1 MKKTRF
7 LALAL
12 AAAMAV
18 SLLAGCGGKQNPSSP
33 AASSGS
39 QASSQE
45 NSGML
50 ESVHGK
56 IEGEAATGMV
66 DKIVV
71 QSGVS
76 SEDPSPFAPSVG
88 GMAKSLLYAKLIAR
102 NSYGALMDNCSM
114 WLAKSV
120 TKVDDYT
127 YDIELYDYITDSKGN
142 KIDADDIIFSY
153 EKSYELGK
161 FTRIGSSMESLEKT
175 GDYSLRMTLKTSA
188 PGTAEDL
195 MSNPQLD
202 IVDKEWYESAT
213 DEERRKDPAT
223 TGPYRLVSEV
233 TGSSIV
239 FEAVEDYWQKDE
251 SLIPQAGRQ
260 NVKTIEF
267 KVITEPAMSVIALEN
282 HEVDFARFNDST
294 SLKRFYVDGTPVD
307 GYNVDL
313 GDGVFTMAMFLNVS
327 ENSVL
332 SKSVELRKAVL
343 YALNSEDI
351 MYAAGNDENTSFAL
365 KTLGTPAMAG
375 AQPEWENEDYYDYN
389 PEKAAECLKAAG
401 YAPGE
406 VTLTFLSGTSLSN
419 DSVRAV
425 VVNNLEEAGFKV
437 ELLTVDG
444 ALLNVYRGD
453 STQWDLLFD
462 FKSAGTGHIT
472 GCWDTCFNPDGFTD
486 GTSICFNYDEELVNL
501 LRAAE
506 KDPTPENLNAF
517 HYYLKD
523 QAYCK
528 GIYSTRSAN
537 VCTDKIL
544 EVAVDALTNP
554 QPNAMV
560 FAADYESGK

>member
-1 MKKTRF
+1 MRKRSRF
-7 LALAL
+7 FALTL
-12 AAAMAV
+12 AAAMSI
-18 SLLAGCGGKQNPSSP
+18 SLLSGCGGSP
-33 AASSGS
+33 NSNSGS
-39 QASSQE
+39 AGGPQGDKSALQ
-45 NSGML
+45 
-50 ESVHGK
+50 SVAGK

-71 QSGVS
+71 QSGAS

-102 NSYGALMDNCSM
+102 NNYGALLDDCTM

-120 TKVDDYT
+120 TKVDEAT
-127 YDIELYDYITDSKGN
+127 YDIELYDYIKDSKGN

-153 EKSYELGK
+153 QMSYEKGK
-161 FTRIGSSMESLEKT
+161 FLRIGSSMESLDKT
-175 GDYSLRMTLKTSA
+175 GDYTLRMKLKSTS
-188 PGTAEDL
+188 PGTLEDL
-195 MSNPQLD
+195 LSNPQLD
-202 IVDKEWYESAT
+202 IVDKEWYENAS

-223 TGPYRLVSEV
+223 TGPYRIVSEV
-233 TGSSIV
+233 TGSSFV
-239 FEAVEDYWQKDE
+239 FEAVEDYWQKDT
-251 SLIPQAGRQ
+251 SLLPKNGLQ

-282 HEVDFARFNDST
+282 HEIDFARFNDST
-294 SLKRFYVDGTPVD
+294 SLNNFFVNGAPVE

-313 GDGVFTMAMFLNVS
+313 SDGVFTMDMFLNMS
-327 ENSVL
+327 EHSVL
-332 SKSVELRKAVL
+332 SKSSDLRKAVL

-351 MYAAGNDENTSFAL
+351 MYAQGNDENTSFAL
-365 KTLGTPAMAG
+365 TTLGTPAMAG
-375 AQPEWENEDYYDYN
+375 AQPQWENEDYYDYD
-389 PEKAAECLKAAG
+389 PEKAAEYLKAAG

-406 VTLTFLSGTSLSN
+406 ITLTFMSGTTLNN

-444 ALLNVYRGD
+444 ALFNVYQSD
-453 STQWDLLFD
+453 PTQWDMAIQ

-472 GCWDTCFNPDGFTD
+472 GCWDICFNPNSFTD
-486 GTSICFNYDEELVNL
+486 GTSVCFNRDEKLVELL
-501 LRAAE
+501 LAAE

-528 GIYSTRSAN
+528 GLYSTRSASVSTN
-537 VCTDKIL
+537 KIL
-544 EVAVDALTNP
+544 EIATDALSNP
-554 QPNAMV
+554 LSNAMV

>member
-1 MKKTRF
+1 MRKRSRF
-7 LALAL
+7 FAMAL
-12 AAAMAV
+12 AAAMSI
-18 SLLAGCGGKQNPSSP
+18 SLLSGCGGSP
-33 AASSGS
+33 NSNSGS
-39 QASSQE
+39 AGGPQGDKSALQ
-45 NSGML
+45 
-50 ESVHGK
+50 SVAGK

-71 QSGVS
+71 QSGAS

-102 NSYGALMDNCSM
+102 NNYGALLDDCTM

-120 TKVDDYT
+120 TKVDDST
-127 YDIELYDYITDSKGN
+127 YDIELYDYNTDSKGN

-153 EKSYELGK
+153 QMSYEKGK
-161 FTRIGSSMESLEKT
+161 FLRIGSSMESLDKT
-175 GDYSLRMTLKTSA
+175 GDYTLRMKLKSTS
-188 PGTAEDL
+188 PGTLEDL
-195 MSNPQLD
+195 LSNPQLD
-202 IVDKEWYESAT
+202 IVDKEWYENAS

-223 TGPYRLVSEV
+223 TGPYRIVSEV
-233 TGSSIV
+233 TGSSFV
-239 FEAVEDYWQKDE
+239 FEAVEDYWQKDT
-251 SLIPQAGRQ
+251 SLLPKNGLQ

-282 HEVDFARFNDST
+282 HEIDFARFNDST
-294 SLKRFYVDGTPVD
+294 SLNNFFVNGAPVE

-313 GDGVFTMAMFLNVS
+313 SDGVFTMDMFLNMS
-327 ENSVL
+327 EHSVL
-332 SKSVELRKAVL
+332 SKSSDLRKAVL

-351 MYAAGNDENTSFAL
+351 MYAQGNDENTSFAL
-365 KTLGTPAMAG
+365 TTLGTPAMAG
-375 AQPEWENEDYYDYN
+375 AQPQWENEDYYDYD
-389 PEKAAECLKAAG
+389 PEKAAEYLKAAG

-406 VTLTFLSGTSLSN
+406 ITLTFMSGTTLNN

-444 ALLNVYRGD
+444 ALFNVYQSD
-453 STQWDLLFD
+453 PTQWDMAIQ

-472 GCWDTCFNPDGFTD
+472 GCWDICFNPNSFTD
-486 GTSICFNYDEELVNL
+486 GTSVCFNRDEKLVELL
-501 LRAAE
+501 LAAE

-528 GIYSTRSAN
+528 GLYSTRSASVSTN
-537 VCTDKIL
+537 KIL
-544 EVAVDALTNP
+544 EIATDALSNP
-554 QPNAMV
+554 LSNAMV